1 MYHTYVCRHAYLIR
15 EPARRRKR
23 LARQVGE
30 FYFGRARLGPAIAAP
45 AAQRAGLQ
53 VIVLLNIVYTCV
65 CVCIDR

>member
-30 FYFGRARLGPAIAAP
+30 FYFGRARLGPAIAAT
-45 AAQRAGLQ
+45 AAKRAGLQ
-53 VIVLLNIVYTCV
+53 FILMLNIVYTCV
-65 CVCIDR
+65 CVYR